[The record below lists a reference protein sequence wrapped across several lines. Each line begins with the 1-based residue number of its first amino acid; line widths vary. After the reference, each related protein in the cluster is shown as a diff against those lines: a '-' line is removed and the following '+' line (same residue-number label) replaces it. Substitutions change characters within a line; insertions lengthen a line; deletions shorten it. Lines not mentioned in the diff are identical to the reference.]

1 MLELYSYFRSSASFR
16 VRIALNLKG
25 LPYDYKGVHL
35 LKEGGMQLKPEY
47 RALNADGVVP
57 TLVVD
62 GRPLIQSMAI
72 IEYLDETHPEPALL
86 PKDPLDRAVV
96 RGLAQ
101 EIACEIHPLNNLR
114 VLKYLKHELKVSE
127 EAKDA
132 WYRHWIEQGF
142 ASLEKNLSQL
152 GHVGRYAFGD
162 TPTLVDLCLVPQVF
176 NSQRFNV
183 DLSPFPTIAQIH
195 ANCMALEAFQKA
207 APGVQ
212 PDSE

>member
-1 MLELYSYFRSSASFR
+1 MLKLYSYFRSSASFR
-16 VRIALNLKG
+16 VRIALELKG
-25 LPYDYKGVHL
+25 LPYEYAGVHL

-57 TLVVD
+57 TLVAD
-62 GRPLIQSMAI
+62 GKPLIQSMAI
-72 IEYLDETHPEPALL
+72 IEYLDETHPEPPLL
-86 PKDPLDRAVV
+86 PANALDRAIV

-114 VLKYLKHELKVSE
+114 VLKYLKHTLGVAE

-142 ASLEKNLSQL
+142 ASLEGNLQQI
-152 GHVGRYAFGD
+152 GRVGRYAFGD
-162 TPTLVDLCLVPQVF
+162 TPTLIDLCLVPQVF
-176 NSQRFNV
+176 NAHRFNV
-183 DLSPFPTIAQIH
+183 DLDRYPQITRIH
-195 ANCMALEAFQKA
+195 AACMELEAFQKA
-207 APGVQ
+207 APAAQ

>member
-1 MLELYSYFRSSASFR
+1 MLKLYSYFRSSASFR
-16 VRIALNLKG
+16 VRIALELKG
-25 LPYDYKGVHL
+25 LPYEYAGVHL

-57 TLVVD
+57 TLVAD
-62 GRPLIQSMAI
+62 GKPLIQSMAI
-72 IEYLDETHPEPALL
+72 IEYLDETHPEPPLL
-86 PKDPLDRAVV
+86 PANPLDRAIV

-114 VLKYLKHELKVSE
+114 VLKYLKHTLGVAE

-142 ASLEKNLSQL
+142 ASLEGNLQQI
-152 GHVGRYAFGD
+152 GRVGRYAFGD
-162 TPTLVDLCLVPQVF
+162 TPTLIDLCLVPQVF
-176 NSQRFNV
+176 NAHRFNV
-183 DLSPFPTIAQIH
+183 DLDRFPQIARTH
-195 ANCMALEAFQKA
+195 AACMELEAFQKA
-207 APGVQ
+207 APAAQ

>member
-1 MLELYSYFRSSASFR
+1 MELYSYFRSSASFR

-72 IEYLDETHPEPALL
+72 IEYLDETHPTPPLL

-114 VLKYLKHELKVSE
+114 VLKYLKHELGVTE
-127 EAKDA
+127 AAKDA

-142 ASLEKNLSQL
+142 ASLETNLAQL
-152 GHVGRYAFGD
+152 GQASRYAFGD
-162 TPTLVDLCLVPQVF
+162 SPTLIDLCLVPQVF

-183 DLSPFPTIAQIH
+183 DLTPFPMIARVH
-195 ANCMALEAFQKA
+195 AACMELEAFQKA

>member
-1 MLELYSYFRSSASFR
+1 MLKLYSYFRSSASYR

-25 LPYDYKGVHL
+25 LPYEYEGVHL
-35 LKEGGMQLKPEY
+35 LKDGGMQLKPAY

-62 GRPLIQSMAI
+62 GQPLIQSMAI
-72 IEYLDETHPEPALL
+72 IEYLDETHPEPPLL
-86 PKDPLDRAVV
+86 PDNALDRAIV

-114 VLKYLKHELKVSE
+114 VLKYLKHELGVAD

-132 WYRHWIEQGF
+132 WYRHWVEQGF
-142 ASLEKNLSQL
+142 ASLEGNLKQL
-152 GHVGRYAFGD
+152 GRAGRYAFGD
-162 TPTLVDLCLVPQVF
+162 TPTLIDLCLVPQVF
-176 NSQRFNV
+176 NAQRFKVEMNR
-183 DLSPFPTIAQIH
+183 FPLIEKIH
-195 ANCMALEAFQKA
+195 AACMELEAFRQA

>member
-25 LPYDYKGVHL
+25 LPYTYKGVHL
-35 LKEGGMQLKPEY
+35 LKEGGMQLKPAY

-57 TLVVD
+57 TLSVD
-62 GRPLIQSMAI
+62 GKPLIQSMAI

-86 PKDPLDRAVV
+86 PKDPFDRAVV

-114 VLKYLKHELKVSE
+114 VLKYLKHELKVAE

-142 ASLEKNLSQL
+142 ASLEVNLAQL
-152 GHVGRYAFGD
+152 GRVGRYAFGD
-162 TPTLVDLCLVPQVF
+162 TPTLIDLCLVPQVF
-176 NSQRFNV
+176 NAQRFNIDV
-183 DLSPFPTIAQIH
+183 GAFPTIAKIH
-195 ANCMALEAFQKA
+195 AACMELDAFQKA
-207 APGVQ
+207 APGAQ

>member
-1 MLELYSYFRSSASFR
+1 MLELHSYFRSSASFR

-86 PKDPLDRAVV
+86 PKDPFDRAVV

-142 ASLEKNLSQL
+142 ASLEVNLRQL

-162 TPTLVDLCLVPQVF
+162 TPTLVELCLVPQVF

-183 DLSPFPTIAQIH
+183 DLTPFPTIAQIH
-195 ANCMALEAFQKA
+195 ANCMELDAFQKA

>member
-1 MLELYSYFRSSASFR
+1 MLALHSYFRSSASFR

-35 LKEGGMQLKPEY
+35 LKDGGMQLKPEY

-86 PKDPLDRAVV
+86 PKDPFERAVV

-114 VLKYLKHELKVSE
+114 VLKYLKHELKVPD

-142 ASLEKNLSQL
+142 ASLEINLQQL

-183 DLSPFPTIAQIH
+183 DLTPFPTIAKIH
-195 ANCMALEAFQKA
+195 ANCMELEAFQKA
-207 APGVQ
+207 APAAQ

>member
-1 MLELYSYFRSSASFR
+1 MLELHSYFRSSASFR

-62 GRPLIQSMAI
+62 GKPLIQSMAI

-86 PKDPLDRAVV
+86 PKDAFDRAVV

-132 WYRHWIEQGF
+132 WYKHWIEQGF
-142 ASLEKNLSQL
+142 ASLEVNVSQL
-152 GHVGRYAFGD
+152 GRVGRYAFGD

-176 NSQRFNV
+176 NSQRFNI
-183 DLSPFPTIAQIH
+183 DLTPYPTIARIH
-195 ANCMALEAFQKA
+195 ANCMELDAFRKA
-207 APGVQ
+207 APSVQ